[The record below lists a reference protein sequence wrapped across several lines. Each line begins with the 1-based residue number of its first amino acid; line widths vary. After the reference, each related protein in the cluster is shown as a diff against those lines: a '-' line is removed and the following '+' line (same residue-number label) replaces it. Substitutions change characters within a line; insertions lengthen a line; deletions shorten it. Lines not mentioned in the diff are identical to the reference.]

1 MKINKVLVPARWVQA
16 PILFFLCLA
25 GTAGAELSEAIVRV
39 KPSIVAVGT
48 FLPTRSPQS
57 NFGGTG
63 FVVANGRY
71 VVTNAHVI
79 PDEIDY
85 AKNEVLAVFVGQGK
99 AAKGRNAKIVAQ
111 DVKHDLCLLAIA
123 GEPLPAL
130 ELGTTEQVKEGKLYA
145 FTGFPIGMVLG
156 LYPVTHRGIVSAVTP
171 MVIPAMSSRQ
181 LTAKMIRAM
190 REPYNVFQ
198 LDATAYPGNSGS
210 PLYEVDSGKVVGV
223 INSVLVKSTKESAL
237 ENPTGI
243 SYAIPV
249 DYLNEL
255 LKKAGVKVK

>member
-1 MKINKVLVPARWVQA
+1 MKIRDTLLPATCGQLLLVL
-16 PILFFLCLA
+16 FLCA
-25 GTAGAELSEAIVRV
+25 VGPAHADLSETITRV

-63 FVVANGRY
+63 FVIADGRH

-79 PDEIDY
+79 PKEIDY
-85 AKNEVLAVFVGQGK
+85 AKKERLAVFVGQGSK
-99 AAKGRNAKIVAQ
+99 ASGRNAKILAM
-111 DVKHDLCLLAIA
+111 DEKHDLCLLSIA
-123 GEPLPAL
+123 GKPLPAL
-130 ELGTTEQVKEGKLYA
+130 ELGTTKQVKEGNLYA

-156 LYPVTHRGIVSAVTP
+156 LQPVTHRGIVSAITP
-171 MVIPAMSSRQ
+171 MVIPALTSRQ
-181 LTAKMIRAM
+181 LSVKMIRAM

-210 PLYEVDSGKVVGV
+210 PLYEVDSGQVVGV

-243 SYAIPV
+243 SYAIPI
-249 DYLNEL
+249 DYLNKL
-255 LKKAGVKVK
+255 LKKAGVKPR